1 MTTLRAKVALVG
13 PAASGKTILANF
25 LADHVTD
32 GLSMPYRPTQGCRIL
47 ETTME
52 NHSDTALELWD
63 VSGDINNESGWPA
76 ITTGLDGVIVV
87 FDINQTVVDGDLD
100 IWFRRFIKRPGV
112 KSNQVLVFANN
123 PHRDS
128 ATRSAV
134 DLTGP
139 LSKAKL
145 VLTDVTREPEAV
157 RAAFNA
163 LMTNVRSVVEQR
175 RDDAERKVLG
185 M

>member
-1 MTTLRAKVALVG
+1 MPCHVA
-13 PAASGKTILANF
+13 
-25 LADHVTD
+25 
-32 GLSMPYRPTQGCRIL
+32 
-47 ETTME
+47 
-52 NHSDTALELWD
+52 
-63 VSGDINNESGWPA
+63 
-76 ITTGLDGVIVV
+76 
-87 FDINQTVVDGDLD
+87 
-100 IWFRRFIKRPGV
+100 
-112 KSNQVLVFANN
+112 
-123 PHRDS
+123 
-128 ATRSAV
+128 
-134 DLTGP
+134 GP